1 MLEIHYTAE
10 KDTHTH
16 TPRIHSLY
24 REIPEI
30 FSLPH
35 HHNKPIFW
43 WWWRDSKSSMH
54 ENTRKLTNSKIC
66 VMIASRRLCRSRGL
80 DFGSKIQRWF
90 CATTDASGTSSSS
103 STKRVTGVV
112 KSWGLKSGRI
122 ESADGVDVVD
132 VSKTYRGES
141 SSQVQVVVWGSTV
154 EFEVEK
160 MKDSEDLMA
169 TQITMLG
176 GESVP
181 RYRYYNARGHFGLR
195 PTWKNSEDGE
205 PKNMQKQ
212 RQFGQVM
219 SVKNNKTA
227 MVKVVIDVK
236 PHEKYGKYLVRR
248 KTYACHDPQS
258 KCRFGD
264 MVEIETLE
272 KNASKTKSFRVV
284 DVIREESYLIV
295 INRVVFSLGEDT
307 GERYSN
313 GG

>member
-1 MLEIHYTAE
+1 MWRLKIVYNPE
-10 KDTHTH
+10 
-16 TPRIHSLY
+16 PRSDKI
-24 REIPEI
+24 
-30 FSLPH
+30 
-35 HHNKPIFW
+35 
-43 WWWRDSKSSMH
+43 DQQV
-54 ENTRKLTNSKIC
+54 KIC

-80 DFGSKIQRWF
+80 GFGSIQRWF
-90 CATTDASGTSSSS
+90 CAADASGTSSSS

-122 ESADGVDVVD
+122 ESADGVDVVAFQKHI
-132 VSKTYRGES
+132 VANHRPKYRSLFE
-141 SSQVQVVVWGSTV
+141 GSTV

-160 MKDSEDLMA
+160 MKASEDLMA

-227 MVKVVIDVK
+227 MVKVVVDVK

-284 DVIREESYLIV
+284 DVIREESYLDRDQPSRLITKD
-295 INRVVFSLGEDT
+295 EDFM
-307 GERYSN
+307 EEN
-313 GG
+313 